1 MSSDRENIQETVH
14 KLRDLIRFHEFLY
27 YVEDQPEISDSEYDA
42 IMRQLKNIETSFP
55 WAITDDSP
63 TQRVGGK
70 RSERFPSFTHQVPL
84 LSLSN
89 VFTYSELVN
98 WDGRVQKMA
107 GVDALNYYCELK
119 YDGVAVALTYQ
130 DGVLVS
136 GATRGDGVQ
145 GEDITSNLRTIK
157 SIPLKLVGD
166 SFPERFDVRGEVI
179 FPKDKFQI
187 LNEQRIANEEQPY
200 ANPRNTA
207 AGSLRQLDP
216 SIVAS
221 RPLDI
226 FIYGVGA
233 YQGEIPDTQEK
244 ILKWLSNL
252 GFKVNPNNKVAN
264 NVDQIEKYFDQW
276 VEGHQQLNY
285 DCDGVVVKVN
295 NIELRDKIGSLGREP
310 RWATAYKFPSKM
322 AVTRLIDIGVN
333 VGRTGV
339 LTPYAQL
346 EPVNLTGVTI
356 KSATL
361 HNEDYIADNDIR
373 IGDLV
378 SITRAGDVIPR
389 VVGPIADA
397 RTGKEVKFK
406 MPSSCPSCNNPI
418 ARNDKESAHRCL
430 NPSCPSMGNHLLTH
444 FVSRGAM
451 DIDGL
456 GENLIAQFTKEGLV
470 QNIADF
476 YSLTLEKLL
485 SLERMQQKSASNVL
499 DSIQRSRERPFEAV
513 LYSLGIRHVGLETA
527 RVLANKFN
535 SVDMLQA
542 ATLELLL
549 EVPGVGTVV
558 AKAILD
564 WFAEDANLEILDRLR
579 ESGLTLNKMPSDT
592 FTDHLTGN
600 TFAITGSL
608 ESMKRSELEDKIRSL
623 GGVIAKNVT
632 RSVDYLIQGGNPGT
646 KLSKA
651 VELSITV
658 ITEEQIIEMLND
670 SR

>member
-1 MSSDRENIQETVH
+1 MSSDPENIQATLQ
-14 KLRDLIRFHEFLY
+14 KLRDLIRFHDFLY
-27 YVEDQPEISDSEYDA
+27 YVEDEPEISDAEYDA
-42 IMRQLKNIETSFP
+42 LMGQLKNIESDFS

-89 VFTYSELVN
+89 VFSNSELVN
-98 WDGRVQKMA
+98 WHGRVEKMA
-107 GVDALNYYCELK
+107 STNDLNYYCELK

-166 SFPERFDVRGEVI
+166 SYPDRFDVRGEVI
-179 FPKDKFQI
+179 FPKDKFQL
-187 LNEQRIANEEQPY
+187 LNEQRIANGEQPY

-216 SIVAS
+216 KVVAS

-244 ILKWLSNL
+244 IMVWLSNL
-252 GFKVNPNNKVAN
+252 GFKVNPNNKLAKN
-264 NVDQIEKYFDQW
+264 LDQVEKYFNQW
-276 VEGHQQLNY
+276 VETHKQLNY
-285 DCDGVVVKVN
+285 ACDGVVVKVN

-310 RWATAYKFPSKM
+310 RWATAYKFPSKT

-356 KSATL
+356 RSATL
-361 HNEDYIADNDIR
+361 HNEDYITDNDIR

-389 VVGPIADA
+389 VVGPIANV
-397 RTGKEVKFK
+397 RTGNEVSFA
-406 MPSSCPSCNNPI
+406 MPVSCPSCNNPI
-418 ARNDKESAHRCL
+418 TRNDKESAHRCV
-430 NPSCPSMGNHLLTH
+430 NTSCPAMGNHLLRH

-456 GENLIAQFTKEGLV
+456 GENLITQFTNEGLV
-470 QNIADF
+470 ENIADF
-476 YSLTLEKLL
+476 YSLTLDKLL
-485 SLERMQQKSASNVL
+485 TVDRMQQKSASNIL
-499 DSIQRSRERPFEAV
+499 DSIKRSQGRSFEAV
-513 LYSLGIRHVGLETA
+513 LYALGIRHVGLETA
-527 RVLANKFN
+527 RVLANQFN
-535 SVDMLQA
+535 SFDSLQA
-542 ATLELLL
+542 ANLERLL
-549 EVPGVGTVV
+549 EIPGVGNVV

-564 WFAEDANLEILDRLR
+564 WFAEDGNIEILNRLQASGLNMSKLPNDSATDRLK
-579 ESGLTLNKMPSDT
+579 GNK
-592 FTDHLTGN
+592 
-600 TFAITGSL
+600 FAITGTLTQFNRIEIKNKL
-608 ESMKRSELEDKIRSL
+608 ESM
-623 GGVIAKNVT
+623 GA
-632 RSVDYLIQGGNPGT
+632 SVSSSVSSKTDYLICGENPGGT
-646 KLSKA
+646 KLNKA
-651 VELSITV
+651 QELNIKIINETELSILIQV
-658 ITEEQIIEMLND
+658 
-670 SR
+670 

>member
-1 MSSDRENIQETVH
+1 MSSDPENIQATLQ
-14 KLRDLIRFHEFLY
+14 KLRDLIRFHDFLY
-27 YVEDQPEISDSEYDA
+27 YVEDEPEISDAEYDA
-42 IMRQLKNIETSFP
+42 LMGQLKNIESDFS

-89 VFTYSELVN
+89 VFSNSELVN
-98 WDGRVQKMA
+98 WHGRVEKMA
-107 GVDALNYYCELK
+107 STNDLNYYCELK

-166 SFPERFDVRGEVI
+166 SYPDRFDVRGEVI
-179 FPKDKFQI
+179 FPKDKFQL
-187 LNEQRIANEEQPY
+187 LNEQRIANGEQPY

-216 SIVAS
+216 KVVAS

-244 ILKWLSNL
+244 IMVWLSNL
-252 GFKVNPNNKVAN
+252 GFKVNPNNKLAKN
-264 NVDQIEKYFDQW
+264 LDQVEKYFNQW
-276 VEGHQQLNY
+276 VETHKQLNY
-285 DCDGVVVKVN
+285 ACDGVVVKVN

-310 RWATAYKFPSKM
+310 RWATAYKFPSKT

-356 KSATL
+356 RSATL
-361 HNEDYIADNDIR
+361 HNEDYITDNDIR

-389 VVGPIADA
+389 VVGPIANV
-397 RTGKEVKFK
+397 RTGNEVSFA
-406 MPSSCPSCNNPI
+406 MPVSCPSCNNPI
-418 ARNDKESAHRCL
+418 TRNDKESAHRCV
-430 NPSCPSMGNHLLTH
+430 NTSCPAMGNHLLRH

-456 GENLIAQFTKEGLV
+456 GENLITQFTNEGLV
-470 QNIADF
+470 ENIADF
-476 YSLTLEKLL
+476 YSLTLDKLL
-485 SLERMQQKSASNVL
+485 TVDRMQQKSASNIL
-499 DSIQRSRERPFEAV
+499 DSIKRSQGRSFEAV
-513 LYSLGIRHVGLETA
+513 LYALGIRHVGLETA
-527 RVLANKFN
+527 RVLANQFN
-535 SVDMLQA
+535 SFDILQA
-542 ATLELLL
+542 ANLERLL
-549 EVPGVGTVV
+549 EIPGVGNVV

-564 WFAEDANLEILDRLR
+564 WFAEDGNIEILNRLQASGLNMSKLPNDSATDRLK
-579 ESGLTLNKMPSDT
+579 GNK
-592 FTDHLTGN
+592 
-600 TFAITGSL
+600 FAITGSL
-608 ESMKRSELEDKIRSL
+608 DSMNRAELEDKIRNL

-632 RSVDYLIQGGNPGT
+632 SSVDYLVQGGNPGT

-651 VELSITV
+651 KELSVTV
-658 ITEEQIIEMLND
+658 ITEEQIIDILN
-670 SR
+670 SS

>member
-1 MSSDRENIQETVH
+1 LSSDRENIQETLQ

-27 YVEDQPEISDSEYDA
+27 YVEDKPEISDAEYDA
-42 IMRQLKNIETSFP
+42 IMAQLKNIESNFS
-55 WAITDDSP
+55 WAITNDSP

-70 RSERFPSFTHQVPL
+70 RSERFPPFTHQVPL

-89 VFTYSELVN
+89 VFTSSELVN
-98 WDGRVQKMA
+98 WQGRVEKLA
-107 GVDALNYYCELK
+107 GTNSVNYYCELK

-166 SFPERFDVRGEVI
+166 SFPSRFDVRGEVI
-179 FPKDKFQI
+179 FPKDKFQA
-187 LNEQRIANEEQPY
+187 LNEQRIVNGEQPY

-216 SIVAS
+216 AVVAS

-233 YQGEIPDTQEK
+233 YQGEIPGTQEK
-244 ILKWLSNL
+244 VLEWLSTL
-252 GFKVNPNNKVAN
+252 GFKVNPNNKLAN
-264 NVDQIEKYFDQW
+264 NLDQVEKYFNEW
-276 VEGHQQLNY
+276 VDVHQQLNY
-285 DCDGVVVKVN
+285 ACDGVVVKVN
-295 NIELRDKIGSLGREP
+295 NIELRDIIGSLGREP
-310 RWATAYKFPSKM
+310 RWATAYKFPSQT

-361 HNEDYIADNDIR
+361 HNEDYITDNDIR

-389 VVGPIADA
+389 VVGPIVEV
-397 RTGKEVKFK
+397 RTGKEVPFK
-406 MPSSCPSCNNPI
+406 MPDNCPSCDNPI
-418 ARNDKESAHRCL
+418 VRNNNESAHRCS
-430 NPSCPSMGNHLLTH
+430 NASCPSMGNHLLRH
-444 FVSRGAM
+444 FVSRAAM

-470 QNIADF
+470 ENIADF

-485 SLERMQQKSASNVL
+485 SLERMQQKSANNIL
-499 DSIQRSRERPFEAV
+499 NSINRSRERPFEAV

-527 RVLANKFN
+527 RVLASKFN
-535 SVDMLQA
+535 SFDMLRA

-549 EVPGVGTVV
+549 EVPGVGEVI

-564 WFAEDANLEILDRLR
+564 WFAEDDNLEILNRLQL
-579 ESGLTLNKMPSDT
+579 SGLTLSKLPIDPIREQLKGNK
-592 FTDHLTGN
+592 
-600 TFAITGSL
+600 FAITGSI
-608 ESMKRSELEDKIRSL
+608 ESMNRAELEDRIRNL

-632 RSVDYLIQGGNPGT
+632 SSVDYLIQGDKPGS

-651 VELSITV
+651 EELSITV
-658 ITEEQIIEMLND
+658 ITEEQIIEMLSD